1 MYFLGN
7 MPVLLEGL
15 ENLFDCD
22 KMTYYKVVGNIGK
35 KKRTDS
41 MKCRIVSLMAFVL
54 LATGLIQ
61 ATCHVA
67 ASQTEEQT
75 IYEGVYLDGAY
86 VGGLTRDEAIAEY
99 EKYIHGLDDL
109 KLTFTTSLGQYTT
122 SLKELHVSVS
132 VEDAVE
138 QALHYGHQGNILYR
152 YKEIRALEN
161 ENVVLIPQKKF
172 DKGALRNKL
181 ESEASDLVSEAKN
194 ATLTRQDGEFVVSE
208 GQAGT
213 KINVGDTVKE
223 VEELFAGEWKQQD
236 VKLAAVVEE
245 EQPRYTAEDFS
256 KVDSVM
262 GSAETGYNAG
272 NTNRAQNLV
281 TGAGKIS
288 GTVLM
293 PGEQFSVYNTV
304 SPFTEENGYANAGQY
319 VNNELVDGLGGGI
332 CQVSTTLYNA
342 VVKAELQID
351 ERYPHSLRVGYVDA
365 SRDAAI
371 AGTYMDFKFTNNTEY
386 PIYIDGY
393 AGGGSISFAIYGHD
407 ERPSN
412 RTIELESRIIETYE
426 PGDPQE
432 IKDDTLPEGTRVVEQ
447 EAHTGY
453 YAELWKNIYVD
464 GVLTD
469 SVRVNTSKYT
479 AQAAKVRVGTK
490 KVDTKDKD
498 KNKDD
503 EQEDESDDKKDKKA
517 KEKEKNTTEAV
528 TTEAVTTEAP
538 TEAQPEPSESEGE

>member
-1 MYFLGN
+1 
-7 MPVLLEGL
+7 MPVLCEGL

-22 KMTYYKVVGNIGK
+22 KMTYDKVTGKIRK
-35 KKRTDS
+35 KKRTDF
-41 MKCRIVSLMAFVL
+41 MKCRILKLMTFVL
-54 LATGLIQ
+54 LVAGLGAI
-61 ATCHVA
+61 TRHVA
-67 ASQTEEQT
+67 ASRPEEQT

-86 VGGLTRDEAIAEY
+86 VGGMTRDEAIAAY
-99 EKYIHGLDDL
+99 EKYMDGLDDL

-132 VEDAVE
+132 VEDAVD
-138 QALHYGHQGNILYR
+138 QALRYGRQGNILYR
-152 YKEIRALEN
+152 YKEIRVLED
-161 ENVVLIPQKKF
+161 ENVVLVPQKRF

-181 ESEASDLVSEAKN
+181 ESEASDLVKEAKN
-194 ATLTRQDGEFVVSE
+194 ATLIRQDGEFVVSE

-213 KINVGDTVKE
+213 RINVDDTVKE
-223 VEELFAGEWKQQD
+223 VEDLFAGEWKQQD

-407 ERPSN
+407 ERPAN
-412 RTIELESRIIETYE
+412 RTIELESKIIETYE

-490 KVDTKDKD
+490 KVETKADTKDKD
-498 KNKDD
+498 
-503 EQEDESDDKKDKKA
+503 EDEEDEDEADDKKDKKT
-517 KEKEKNTTEAV
+517 KDKGKNTTEAV
-528 TTEAVTTEAP
+528 TTEAVTTEAS

>member
-1 MYFLGN
+1 M
-7 MPVLLEGL
+7 
-15 ENLFDCD
+15 
-22 KMTYYKVVGNIGK
+22 K
-35 KKRTDS
+35 KKKVLKA
-41 MKCRIVSLMAFVL
+41 MVCAL
-54 LATGLIQ
+54 LAGCAVGT
-61 ATCHVA
+61 AYHVA
-67 ASQTEEQT
+67 AAQTEEQT
-75 IYEGVYLDGAY
+75 IYEGVYLDGAD
-86 VGGLTRDEAIAEY
+86 VGGLTREEAVARY
-99 EKYIHGLDDL
+99 EQYIDGIDDIN
-109 KLTFTTSLGQYTT
+109 LTFTTSLGEYTT
-122 SLKELHVSVS
+122 SLEDLHVSVS
-132 VEDAVE
+132 IEDAVD
-138 QALHYGHQGNILYR
+138 QALSYGHQGNILYR
-152 YKEIRALEN
+152 YKEIKALDN
-161 ENVVLIPQKKF
+161 EHVVLVPQKKF
-172 DKGALRNKL
+172 DKSALRNKL
-181 ESEASDLVSEAKN
+181 ESETSDIVTEAKD
-194 ATLTRQDGEFVVSE
+194 ASLSRQDGEFIVSE

-213 KINVGDTVKE
+213 TINVDETVKE
-223 VEELFAGEWKQQD
+223 VEDLFAEEWKQED

-245 EQPRYTAEDFS
+245 QQPRYTAEDFS

-262 GSAETGYNAG
+262 GRAETGYNAG
-272 NTNRAQNLV
+272 NENRSKNLV
-281 TGAGKIS
+281 TGASKIS

-365 SRDAAI
+365 SKDAAI

-412 RTIELESRIIETYE
+412 RTIELESKVIETYE

-432 IKDDTLPEGTRVVEQ
+432 IKDDTLPEGTRIVEQ

-469 SVRVNTSKYT
+469 SVRVNTSKYS
-479 AQAAKVRVGTK
+479 AQPAKVRVGTK
-490 KVDTKDKD
+490 KVET
-498 KNKDD
+498 
-503 EQEDESDDKKDKKA
+503 
-517 KEKEKNTTEAV
+517 KEKEEEEDDEEEDEEQETKKEKKKKTTTEAA

-538 TEAQPEPSESEGE
+538 TEPEPESSDGEGE